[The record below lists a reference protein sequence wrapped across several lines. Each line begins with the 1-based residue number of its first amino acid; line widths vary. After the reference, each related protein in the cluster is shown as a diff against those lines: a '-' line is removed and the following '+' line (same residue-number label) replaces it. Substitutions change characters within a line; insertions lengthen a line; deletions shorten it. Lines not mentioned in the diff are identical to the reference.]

1 MSKELKQQVIDRIRS
16 DMKDPDKWN
25 SLSDIVTNK
34 INLYEEYGLAH
45 CKDELADQ
53 DFGVIEDYYNKHGE
67 NVPDGLEDLS
77 DDDKIDLC
85 NNVMY
90 ELLGYGE

>member
-1 MSKELKQQVIDRIRS
+1 MSKDLKQQVINRIRS
-16 DMKDPDKWN
+16 DMKDPNKWN
-25 SLSDIVTNK
+25 SLSNIVTNR
-34 INLYEEYGLAH
+34 INLYQEYGLTR
-45 CKDELADQ
+45 CKDELADH
-53 DFGVIEDYYNKHGE
+53 DFEAIENYCNIHGE
-67 NVPDGLEDLS
+67 NVPEGLEDLS